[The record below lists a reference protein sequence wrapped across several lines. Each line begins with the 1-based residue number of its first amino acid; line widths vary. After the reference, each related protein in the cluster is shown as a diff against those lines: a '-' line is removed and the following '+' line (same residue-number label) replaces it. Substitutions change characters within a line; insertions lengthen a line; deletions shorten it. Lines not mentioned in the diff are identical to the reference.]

1 MREME
6 KIIPVRKNMP
16 EGMHPADTHEN
27 FSRLDEE
34 IWALRERLKNM
45 QEGLESAQNQERNGD
60 KWKSL
65 QGKREDLYA
74 LIADIPTRDYPEP
87 ISEEKFWL
95 LMNRAKKILGEETY
109 SDNVIPFEKKDKA
122 A

>member
-1 MREME
+1 ME
-6 KIIPVRKNMP
+6 KVVPIRKNMP
-16 EGMHPADTHEN
+16 EGTHPADTGEN
-27 FSRLDEE
+27 FSRLDEGL
-34 IWALRERLKNM
+34 WALRDRLKNM
-45 QEGLESAQNQERNGD
+45 QAGLESAQQQERNGE

-74 LIADIPTRDYPEP
+74 LIADIPPRDYPQP
-87 ISEEKFWL
+87 VSQEKFWE

-109 SDNVIPFEKKDKA
+109 SENVIPFEKKDKA